1 VSKGSGAAAVLTGG
15 GTGIEAGTDTD
26 ADADAGAWGGAET
39 DTAVGTIGTLTG
51 GEGTA
56 GTTSSGAGTL
66 TEGTKAAIVAL
77 NMGTSTVG
85 FAGAAAGIEVTT
97 AG

>member
-15 GTGIEAGTDTD
+15 GTGIEAGTDT
-26 ADADAGAWGGAET
+26 DADAGAWGGAET